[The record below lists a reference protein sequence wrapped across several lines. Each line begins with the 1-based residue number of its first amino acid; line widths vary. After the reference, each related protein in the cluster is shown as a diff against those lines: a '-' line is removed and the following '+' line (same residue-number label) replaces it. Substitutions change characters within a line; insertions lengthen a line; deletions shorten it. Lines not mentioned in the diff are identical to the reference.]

1 MSDFRRWC
9 TVGTPV
15 PTGGHLAGFIES
27 HDDGA
32 GIATI
37 AAGLPSTYAKSGSLA
52 RIAERL
58 GKDAV
63 AEFLRN
69 KLPTSASARSGDMG
83 EILATAYLHEEQ
95 GCVVGPSRLIDRD
108 HQEWAMR
115 GDDALGAKF
124 DADGKLRIVKAEA
137 KSRARLY
144 GNTVAEARDG
154 LSRNDEL
161 PSPQSL
167 TQFAERLLST
177 PDSENVGDA
186 VLALQLGEGVRPED
200 VDHLM
205 FLLTGNNPGKHV
217 TADLEAYR
225 GSVPQLTITLRV
237 QGHRQFIQEAY
248 EKVTASGA

>member
-1 MSDFRRWC
+1 MDAWTSQNMSDFRRWC

-27 HDDGA
+27 HDDATGVT
-32 GIATI
+32 TI
-37 AAGLPSTYAKSGSLA
+37 AAGLPTTYAKSGSLA

-124 DADGKLRIVKAEA
+124 GPDGKLRIVKAEA
-137 KSRARLY
+137 KSRAKLY
-144 GNTVAEARDG
+144 
-154 LSRNDEL
+154 
-161 PSPQSL
+161 
-167 TQFAERLLST
+167 
-177 PDSENVGDA
+177 
-186 VLALQLGEGVRPED
+186 
-200 VDHLM
+200 
-205 FLLTGNNPGKHV
+205 
-217 TADLEAYR
+217 
-225 GSVPQLTITLRV
+225 
-237 QGHRQFIQEAY
+237 
-248 EKVTASGA
+248 KV